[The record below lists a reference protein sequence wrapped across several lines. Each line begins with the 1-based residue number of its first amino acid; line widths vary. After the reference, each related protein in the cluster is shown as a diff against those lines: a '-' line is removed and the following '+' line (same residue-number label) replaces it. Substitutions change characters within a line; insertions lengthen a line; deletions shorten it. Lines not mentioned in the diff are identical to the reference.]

1 MTQVRVQNSEV
12 ANRLATLGL
21 NEGELAQAVM
31 RGILAR
37 SEVTPNHP
45 PLYAGFVTWGT
56 TVCALREVL
65 IPKGWKRNDE
75 GNYSTVVH
83 PSLTFAI
90 AVATGDENTG
100 NPSANP
106 MTKSP
111 KGPSTRSAVA
121 LNILNQSLLFPE
133 LPVLSTNEDGDRL
146 TWILL
151 ISHVDGKVR
160 SELSLPIN
168 CDGKIDGWQERI
180 ILPDTDLDPAQSMSI
195 DPVMPNLP
203 DIDIDV
209 RRKA

>member
-1 MTQVRVQNSEV
+1 MTQVRSEATEIV
-12 ANRLATLGL
+12 SRLAALGL
-21 NEGELAQAVM
+21 NESELAQAVM

-37 SEVTPNHP
+37 SEATPNHP
-45 PLYAGFVTWGT
+45 PLYAGFVTWGI
-56 TVCALREVL
+56 TVCALREL
-65 IPKGWKRNDE
+65 LLPKGWERNDE

-83 PSLTFAI
+83 PSHTFAI

-100 NPSANP
+100 NPNANP

-121 LNILNQSLLFPE
+121 VNLNQSLLFPD
-133 LPVLSTNEDGDRL
+133 LPALADDEDENRL

-151 ISHVDGKVR
+151 ISHVNGKVK

-168 CDGKIDGWQERI
+168 CEGKVDGWRERI
-180 ILPDTDLDPAQSMSI
+180 MLPDIDLDPTQSISI

>member
-1 MTQVRVQNSEV
+1 MTQVRSEATEIV
-12 ANRLATLGL
+12 SRLAALGL
-21 NEGELAQAVM
+21 NESELAQAVM

-37 SEVTPNHP
+37 SEATPNHP
-45 PLYAGFVTWGT
+45 PLYAGFVTWGI
-56 TVCALREVL
+56 TVCALREL
-65 IPKGWKRNDE
+65 LLPKGWERNDE

-83 PSLTFAI
+83 PSHTFAI

-100 NPSANP
+100 NPNANP

-121 LNILNQSLLFPE
+121 VNLNQSLLFPD
-133 LPVLSTNEDGDRL
+133 LPALADDEDENRL

-151 ISHVDGKVR
+151 ISHVNGKVK

-168 CDGKIDGWQERI
+168 CEGKVDGWRERI
-180 ILPDTDLDPAQSMSI
+180 MLRDIDLDPTQSISI

>member
-1 MTQVRVQNSEV
+1 MTQVRVQISEV
-12 ANRLATLGL
+12 ATRLATLGL
-21 NEGELAQAVM
+21 NESELAQAVM

-65 IPKGWKRNDE
+65 LPKGWKRNDE

-83 PSLTFAI
+83 PSRTFAI

-100 NPSANP
+100 NPNSNP

-121 LNILNQSLLFPE
+121 VNLNQSLLFPE
-133 LPVLSTNEDGDRL
+133 LPALLNDEDENRL

-168 CDGKIDGWQERI
+168 CEGKIDGWQERI
-180 ILPDTDLDPAQSMSI
+180 ILLDTDLDPAQSISI
-195 DPVMPNLP
+195 NPIMPSLP

-209 RRKA
+209 RRKV